1 MQLARG
7 RAVFKFWP
15 EKRGDEYLRRVARH
29 IGPTRGPGAPLS
41 AKHVPLA
48 SSGHTTAIPPQFY
61 TLDVTEAV
69 EMALFYGDVFLQEMH
84 RQARKVPTTSS
95 RASQET
101 SNAGLGPISSSV
113 QDENVFF
120 DLFSQGI
127 DDIVQARQSQVAF
140 ANLNAA
146 FDLLKGLLVADHPI
160 VYYRLAAILLSC
172 RAYPD
177 SEIARRVCRLLAVH
191 LLQLGRIVM
200 GPGHPINHWWSSGIK
215 MLDSKQWDHADNFLQ
230 SAERLGS
237 KYIAYVPGTVDLLT
251 YAPSNMRGLK
261 DEVLREKIKEIAEDM
276 SRLSEA
282 QEAKLCLSELL
293 LGQGQIH
300 EGLQILREA
309 VVFRRLDHDR
319 PASKAFWFSELFSRA
334 GEIDDA
340 LQMLTEAI
348 ELADEIIGT
357 ERAEV
362 SILPDEML
370 YSNPDQILLAK
381 QKALEQGNRMFQSHS
396 IHKNMKQ

>member
-7 RAVFKFWP
+7 REVAKFWP
-15 EKRGDEYLRRVARH
+15 ERRGNEYLRRVARH
-29 IGPTRGPGAPLS
+29 VGPTRGPGAPPF
-41 AKHVPLA
+41 AKQVPFA
-48 SSGHTTAIPPQFY
+48 TAHTTAIPPQFY

-69 EMALFYGDVFLQEMH
+69 ETALFYGDVFLQEMN
-84 RQARKVPTTSS
+84 RRARKVPPTTSS
-95 RASQET
+95 RALHDT
-101 SNAGLGPISSSV
+101 TNASLSPVSSSV

-127 DDIVQARQSQVAF
+127 DDIVQARQSQLAF

-146 FDLLKGLLVADHPI
+146 FDHLKGLLVAGHPI
-160 VYYRLAAILLSC
+160 IYYRMAATLLSC

-177 SEIARRVCRLLAVH
+177 SEVARRVCRLLAVH
-191 LLQLGRIVM
+191 LLQLGHVVM

-215 MLDSKQWDHADNFLQ
+215 MLDSKQWDHVDSFLQ
-230 SAERLGS
+230 SAQHLGS

-251 YAPSNMRGLK
+251 YAPSSMRGLK
-261 DEVLREKIKEIAEDM
+261 DEVLRDKIKDIAEDM

-293 LGQGQIH
+293 LGQGEID
-300 EGLQILREA
+300 EGLQILRDA
-309 VVFRRLDHDR
+309 VVLRRLDQNR

-340 LQMLTEAI
+340 LQMLAEAM
-348 ELADEIIGT
+348 ELADEIMGIQQ
-357 ERAEV
+357 AAL

-370 YSNPDQILLAK
+370 YSNPDQVLLAK
-381 QKALEQGNRMFQSHS
+381 QKALDQGIRIFQSHS
-396 IHKNMKQ
+396 IHQNTK